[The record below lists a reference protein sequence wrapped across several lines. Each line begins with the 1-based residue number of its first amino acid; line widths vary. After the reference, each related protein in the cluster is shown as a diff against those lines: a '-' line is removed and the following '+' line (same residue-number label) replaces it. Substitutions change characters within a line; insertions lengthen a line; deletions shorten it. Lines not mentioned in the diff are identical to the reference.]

1 MTDLSKGIIEIE
13 GIEINSDTT
22 STDIKTYLSNVY
34 ANCATSKDGT
44 VEIFRFENITL
55 SNECFKIKI
64 TFIREKMSHITLFS
78 HIGENLSYEERF
90 KANCDWLKSVLG
102 EPDEIHNDG
111 NSYYRN
117 DKHIYSF
124 IQRDLSRNP
133 AETFIVCKYNR

>member
-22 STDIKTYLSNVY
+22 STDIKTYLTNVY
-34 ANCATSKDGT
+34 ANCATSKSGKVD
-44 VEIFRFENITL
+44 IFTFKNVILLGRRFDVD
-55 SNECFKIKI
+55 I
-64 TFIREKMSHITLFS
+64 TFIREKISDIELTTCCS
-78 HIGENLSYEERF
+78 ESLSYEERF
-90 KANCDWLKSVLG
+90 KSNCDWLKSVLG

-133 AETFIVCKYNR
+133 AETFIVCNYNR